1 MNMFI
6 LLSSMSA
13 DMDWD
18 NWNQKFIEKI
28 LRIVNSERVK
38 HQSSRRVCAKGRKSQ
53 YVFPGAIKEVLAGG
67 QPYVRSSNRIQEDKL
82 GLFVSDG

>member
-1 MNMFI
+1 
-6 LLSSMSA
+6 MSA

-38 HQSSRRVCAKGRKSQ
+38 HQGSTRVCAKGRKSQ
-53 YVFPGAIKEVLAGG
+53 YVCPGAIKEVLAGG